1 MSSLKLS
8 LLTVL
13 AAAGIGCQTGRYS
26 TAGFHL
32 PPDGQAERGRLAF
45 VANKCHDCHTVAGV
59 ELPDPP
65 PGSPNPIPLGGVVR
79 AAISDSHLFTSVVH
93 PSYKLAN
100 YPKDEVAKQG
110 QSRMPSYAES
120 MTVRELTDIVEFLQA
135 HYQVRET
142 ARPSPAYY

>member
-1 MSSLKLS
+1 M
-8 LLTVL
+8 
-13 AAAGIGCQTGRYS
+13 AGFGCQTGRHS

-45 VANKCHDCHTVAGV
+45 VANKCHDCHTVSGV

-65 PGSPNPIPLGGVVR
+65 PGSPKPIPLGGVVR
-79 AAISDSHLFTSVVH
+79 AAIPDSHLFTSVVH

-100 YPKDEVAKQG
+100 YPIEEVTVQG
-110 QSRMPSYAES
+110 RSLMPSYAES
-120 MTVRELTDIVEFLQA
+120 MTVSELTDIVEFLQA

-142 ARPSPAYY
+142 ARPSPAYF